1 MMGLRIASVQ
11 HGDYVEALRVI
22 GRGDAEPYFGMA
34 YSLDVLAA
42 LFADAPH
49 LVVSLNA
56 PPYREQQGLGELLGL
71 PCPTLPRPIPGSV
84 VAEWWGRK
92 VVAELRRFA
101 PTHVLLRSGGVVA
114 RHVLKFCTERELNTL
129 VVFANRFDPS
139 GLRDRLQTAA
149 IVRML
154 NQSCVKFVGNHKQP
168 ATDSMVECGVNPDK
182 AVAWD
187 WPNARDPKDFPVKAL
202 RSGDPKRITY
212 VGTIS
217 LAKGVGDLL
226 TAVEIMSL
234 AGMKVRLTAMGAGP
248 DLETFRTK
256 AARLPTGVVE
266 FPGRVT
272 NHEAFQQ
279 MLDADVV
286 CVPSRHE
293 FSEGMP
299 LTLTEALASR
309 TPVVISDHPVF
320 MRAFVD
326 GEGVRVFRAKDPTSL
341 ATVLGDVL
349 AAPDAYRRLSELTM
363 DAYCRVECETY
374 FGDLIDQWKE
384 TFR

>member
-1 MMGLRIASVQ
+1 MVGVRIASVQ

-22 GRGDAEPYFGMA
+22 GRGDSEPYFGMA

-56 PPYREQQGLGELLGL
+56 PPYREKKGLGELLGL
-71 PCPTLPRPIPGSV
+71 PCPTLPYPIPGSV
-84 VAEWWGRK
+84 AAEWWGRK

-101 PTHVLLRSGGVVA
+101 PTHVLLRSGGVIA
-114 RHVLKFCTERELNTL
+114 RHVLKFCTERDLNTL
-129 VVFANRFDPS
+129 VVFANRFDPR

-154 NQSCVKFVGNHKQP
+154 NQSCVRFVGNHKQP
-168 ATDSMVECGVNPDK
+168 ATDSMIECGVRLDK

-187 WPNARDPKDFPVKAL
+187 WPNARHPKDFPLKSL
-202 RSGDPKRITY
+202 HSGEPKRVAY

-226 TAVEIMSL
+226 AAVEIMSL
-234 AGMKVRLTAMGAGP
+234 AGKKVQLTAMGAGP
-248 DLETFRTK
+248 DLATFQSR
-256 AARLPTGVVE
+256 AARLPAGLVE
-266 FPGRVT
+266 FPGRVP

-320 MRAFVD
+320 MRAFID
-326 GEGVRVFRAKDPTSL
+326 GEGVRVFRAKDPSSL
-341 ATVLGDVL
+341 AAVLGEVL
-349 AAPDAYRRLSELTM
+349 AAPDAYHRLSELTA
-363 DAYCRVECETY
+363 DAYRRVECETY
-374 FGDLIDQWKE
+374 FGDLLNQWKA
-384 TFR
+384 TFL

>member
-1 MMGLRIASVQ
+1 MVGVRIASVQ

-22 GRGDAEPYFGMA
+22 GSGDSEPYFGMA
-34 YSLDVLAA
+34 YSLDVLAS

-56 PPYREQQGLGELLGL
+56 PPYREKQGLGELLGL
-71 PCPTLPRPIPGSV
+71 PCPTLPHPIPGSV
-84 VAEWWGRK
+84 AAEWWGRK

-129 VVFANRFDPS
+129 VVFANRFDPR

-168 ATDSMVECGVNPDK
+168 ATDSMVECGVSLDK

-187 WPNARDPKDFPVKAL
+187 WPNARHPNDFPVKAL
-202 RSGDPKRITY
+202 RSSELKRIAY

-217 LAKGVGDLL
+217 MAKGVGDLL
-226 TAVEIMSL
+226 AAVEIMLL
-234 AGMKVRLTAMGAGP
+234 AGKKVRLTAMGAGP
-248 DLETFRTK
+248 DLEIFRTR
-256 AARLPTGVVE
+256 AAQLPPGLVE
-266 FPGRVT
+266 FSGRVA

-326 GEGVRVFRAKDPTSL
+326 GEGVRVFKAKDSASL
-341 ATVLGDVL
+341 ATVLGEVL
-349 AAPDAYRRLSELTM
+349 TAPSAYQRLSQLTMNAYR
-363 DAYCRVECETY
+363 RVECETY
-374 FGDLIDQWKE
+374 FGDLIDRWKT
-384 TFR
+384 TFA